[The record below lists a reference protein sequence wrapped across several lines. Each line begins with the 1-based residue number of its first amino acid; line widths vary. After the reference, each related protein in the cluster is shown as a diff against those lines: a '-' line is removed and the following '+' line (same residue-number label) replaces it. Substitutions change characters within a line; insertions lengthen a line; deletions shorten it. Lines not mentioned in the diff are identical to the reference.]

1 MKSVSKTPT
10 SGQASD
16 TSAVRPSLDGD
27 IHGNGANGSGPS
39 PPPSAAEPIPAGPQ
53 FALRLGDGAMLMAIE
68 GHAEDRDLAG
78 REVWTAFV
86 LTAEES
92 ELARK
97 SLDNAGHDAASRIA
111 AKLPKK

>member
-16 TSAVRPSLDGD
+16 TSAVPPHADEIGGS
-27 IHGNGANGSGPS
+27 GANGSGQS
-39 PPPSAAEPIPAGPQ
+39 PPPIADPPIPAGPQ
-53 FALRLGDGAMLMAIE
+53 FALRFGDGAVLMAIE

-86 LTAEES
+86 LTLEES
-92 ELARK
+92 DLVRT
-97 SLDNAGHDAASRIA
+97 SLDNAGHDVASRIA